1 MDPTLITD
9 QPEFEHTS
17 YAGDSLPGESDRL
30 EAAIGTLKHANH
42 GLRRRLGGNEPD
54 SGNAAA
60 AAHSQ
65 PRTERTSGRAESL
78 DAQARW
84 RIALELEPA
93 ERLLW
98 AGHPHQ
104 GWKLHTLDC
113 LLIPLGIAGSVGAVM
128 AWMGVMAMGWGH
140 VPGAS
145 AERLGQEVN
154 GFERLLYAL
163 SAISATAAG
172 FYLSIGRLMVD
183 ARRRANT
190 SYGLTP
196 QRIIINSGWLKK
208 SVTNLALD
216 NLGHITFSRHDDGS
230 GTVRFGERS
239 RLRPWHL
246 PGLPVK
252 AQPEFER
259 IANVRRVL
267 DQITRAQR
275 GTAASPGSS
284 SHRPASRSAARI
296 ERGIAGRMP
305 PASR

>member
-1 MDPTLITD
+1 MDPTPTTD
-9 QPEFEHTS
+9 GPAFDDAS
-17 YAGDSLPGESDRL
+17 YAGDTTVGESECL

-60 AAHSQ
+60 AAHSE
-65 PRTERTSGRAESL
+65 PRTETVPGRAGSL
-78 DAQARW
+78 DAQAWW

-98 AGHPHQ
+98 AGYPHQ
-104 GWKLHTLDC
+104 GWKFHTLDC
-113 LLIPLGIAGSVGAVM
+113 LLIPLGIVGSAGAV
-128 AWMGVMAMGWGH
+128 AASIGVMAMVGGH
-140 VPGAS
+140 VPAAS
-145 AERLGQEVN
+145 AGRLGQEVN
-154 GFERLLYAL
+154 GLGRLLYAL
-163 SAISATAAG
+163 IAISATAAS

-196 QRIIINSGWLKK
+196 QRIIINSGWLRRN
-208 SVTNLALD
+208 VTSLALD
-216 NLGHITFSRHDDGS
+216 NLGHIMFSRHDDGS

-246 PGLPVK
+246 PGLPVA

-275 GTAASPGSS
+275 GTLASPGSS
-284 SHRPASRSAARI
+284 SHRPASRSATRIAR
-296 ERGIAGRMP
+296 R
-305 PASR
+305 